1 MKLKKRAE
9 KSAKYEVLHC
19 CSSCGFG
26 MAMNKKE
33 ISGRSF
39 YTALRLAM
47 ENIILTST
55 GMGFLNIRRVMTC
68 MIFGLMI
75 VVTENQTI
83 A

>member
-1 MKLKKRAE
+1 
-9 KSAKYEVLHC
+9 
-19 CSSCGFG
+19 
-26 MAMNKKE
+26 MNKKE
-33 ISGRSF
+33 ISGWSF